1 MSGRAG
7 SMGSPIT
14 RTRKTCPMT
23 LGVPVKY
30 IDHQVVEAGADLGG
44 ADNPHP
50 RGSSTSNS
58 PSKPSPSP
66 SRTQLTPTESVGHMP
81 PRLPQELAE
90 MVIDELGRDY
100 QRPALAACSLT
111 CRAWLHRC
119 RIHIHSAV
127 RLDPQSHLE
136 NLSKLYDGP
145 LAEYVRSLSIDAC
158 VEGEPRPHPWLNTV
172 RPLLERLKRIR
183 RLALDAIVWEHLEDA
198 TKRIFLTN
206 YEDVRDIW
214 LATCDFYDPATFVR
228 FLQVFKRAESIRMEG
243 VGCDPVDCE
252 EALKENDEELHLRWL
267 DVGDLCSAPSIVA
280 QWAWYGRREL
290 SLENIHFSWGSED
303 PIHLSRM
310 LQLAGASVQ
319 KLSITM
325 DDHVQRAR
333 TTAGESSMWFTSRP
347 R

>member
-1 MSGRAG
+1 MSPQSAG
-7 SMGSPIT
+7 F
-14 RTRKTCPMT
+14 
-23 LGVPVKY
+23 
-30 IDHQVVEAGADLGG
+30 
-44 ADNPHP
+44 
-50 RGSSTSNS
+50 
-58 PSKPSPSP
+58 
-66 SRTQLTPTESVGHMP
+66 MP
-81 PRLPQELAE
+81 PRLPLELAE

-111 CRAWLHRC
+111 CHAWLHHC
-119 RIHIHSAV
+119 RIHIHAAV

-172 RPLLERLKRIR
+172 RPLLEKLKRVR
-183 RLALDAIVWEHLEDA
+183 RLALDAIVWEQLEEA
-198 TKRIFLTN
+198 TKKIFLTN

-228 FLQVFKRAESIRMEG
+228 FLQVFTRAESIRMEG

-252 EALKENDEELHLRWL
+252 EALEENDEELRLRWL

-280 QWAWYGRREL
+280 RWAWYGRRKL
-290 SLENIHFSWGSED
+290 TLENIHFSWGSED
-303 PIHLSRM
+303 PVHLSRM
-310 LQLAGASVQ
+310 LQLAGASVK

-333 TTAGESSMWFTSRP
+333 TTPGESSVWFASRP